1 MCLVCA
7 FTVKGWV
14 LTPKKRVNRDN
25 AYFATKL
32 RMFGPW
38 IIDEGPSLS
47 MTDGRAVAH
56 FMLVWLM
63 ALVTFPPDGNIFEGS
78 QLVADVLGET
88 GLLGGVGQGKTPSK
102 KEDHTPWKAFL
113 N

>member
-1 MCLVCA
+1 MIM
-7 FTVKGWV
+7 
-14 LTPKKRVNRDN
+14 
-25 AYFATKL
+25 AT
-32 RMFGPW
+32 
-38 IIDEGPSLS
+38 
-47 MTDGRAVAH
+47 
-56 FMLVWLM
+56 MLALMMVPM
-63 ALVTFPPDGNIFEGS
+63 ALVTFPPDGNIFEGD